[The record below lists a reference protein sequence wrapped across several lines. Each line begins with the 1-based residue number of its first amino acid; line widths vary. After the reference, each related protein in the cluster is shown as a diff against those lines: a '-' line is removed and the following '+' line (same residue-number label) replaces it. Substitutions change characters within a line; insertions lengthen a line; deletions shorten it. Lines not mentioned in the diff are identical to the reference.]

1 MINIGLIGFG
11 YWGPN
16 LARNFNTN
24 PDLNLVTICDFSKK
38 RLEVAQ
44 RMYPQARVFQDEQ
57 NIRNWSSLCRQYGA
71 LGMLEHEFFDDVRG
85 VIPAADY
92 AWSTMEP

>member
-24 PDLNLVTICDFSKK
+24 PDLNLAAICDFSEE
-38 RLEVAQ
+38 RLETAR
-44 RMYPQARVFQDEQ
+44 RMYPQACVCTDEQ
-57 NIRNWSSLCRQYGA
+57 TLFEDDSLDAIAISTPVTTHYKLAKSA
-71 LGMLEHEFFDDVRG
+71 LSAGKHV
-85 VIPAADY
+85 
-92 AWSTMEP
+92 